1 VLAPS
6 YADEVA
12 DELLSMLSLE
22 EVLLS
27 ELAVRLL

>member
-6 YADEVA
+6 YADEVV
-12 DELLSMLSLE
+12 DELMALLSLE